1 MDHFSRVISTIL
13 LVKLVKKKKVKQTV
27 LFISTSTA
35 VVPNVF
41 FFCLPYLKVR
51 AKFHGSRS
59 EAGIVHR
66 ACLLAVETMPGSFM
80 SIGNLENRNSNWDQL
95 RSFRTRSSS
104 DRSKGF
110 PPPWN
115 QPVRSQP
122 DSDDRILQKTS
133 DDPSSGDH
141 DWAHSRR
148 FRSCFATCASSCS
161 STVRLWLMEMGSL
174 CLQ

>member
-80 SIGNLENRNSNWDQL
+80 SPGNLENRNSNWDQL
-95 RSFRTRSSS
+95 RSFRTRSSA
-104 DRSKGF
+104 DRSKGPIF
-110 PPPWN
+110 RRRETNRSEVHLIQTPGFYRKHQTTHLQETTTGRIPAVFAAASRHARAPAPPP
-115 QPVRSQP
+115 
-122 DSDDRILQKTS
+122 
-133 DDPSSGDH
+133 
-141 DWAHSRR
+141 
-148 FRSCFATCASSCS
+148 CAC
-161 STVRLWLMEMGSL
+161 G
-174 CLQ
+174 